1 VVSLLTGPGVQSGGL
16 RLAAVV
22 LPVLEQLALFSSLAL
37 AAGLLGLA

>member
-22 LPVLEQLALFSSLAL
+22 LPVLEQLVFFGSFA
-37 AAGLLGLA
+37 